1 MSTTERSL
9 PASPDFSPGIVV
21 GGIRPLL
28 QIVQDGFPSGL
39 NALKSAIVQAY
50 FEESAK
56 ARLDAGERLE
66 QQLKRAG
73 NVLIGLRQYQLLD
86 EAGLTPLA
94 TQMLESHDEE
104 AARRFAQH
112 ILLNLSGVDVLRAVQ
127 DLQRRSQPA
136 TKDAL
141 AEELRTSFGFSLP
154 RDTTKHTFM
163 LAWLAVAGVVSGS
176 SRGSGFEV
184 NDSLVRELTG
194 VAPSDVDEW
203 QLLPLPQRAFLVSLK
218 RAAQSTDVEP
228 IPVKQ
233 VLDAAELEY
242 GTLYRGGQTAKN
254 VVKPLVDFGWIEVSL
269 EGSSGRGGKSGSVT
283 PAERLENL
291 DLDVVQ
297 GFHVPPL
304 PPDLRRQLG
313 KPLDE
318 IRRDLVN
325 KDTFVAGVAL
335 ELLALRMAIAL
346 GLAPTEMRKRDDKTG
361 GGEVDLTAEG
371 VHLHY
376 SRWLF
381 QCKNQKSAVTVG
393 TLAKELGMAVLL
405 RAHVI
410 VIATTGRFADTVAE
424 YARQTAETTLMQ
436 VVLVDGAIVRSFL
449 VSGDSALKDH
459 FRRSAAD
466 TVAIKR
472 PQASIAAE

>member
-1 MSTTERSL
+1 
-9 PASPDFSPGIVV
+9 
-21 GGIRPLL
+21 LL
-28 QIVQDGFPSGL
+28 QIVQDHFASGL
-39 NALKSAIVQAY
+39 DSLRTAIVQAY

-56 ARLDAGERLE
+56 ARVDVGERRE
-66 QQLKRAG
+66 QQLKRAN
-73 NVLIGLRQYQLLD
+73 NVLIGLRQYELLD
-86 EAGLTPLA
+86 AGGLTPLA
-94 TQMLESHDEE
+94 TQMLALDDE
-104 AARRFAQH
+104 AAAREFARH

-127 DLQRRSQPA
+127 DLQRRSQAA

-141 AEELRTSFGFSLP
+141 ADELRTSFGFSLP

-163 LAWLAVAGVVSGS
+163 LAWLAVGGVVSGS

-184 NDSLVRELTG
+184 NDALVRQLTG
-194 VAPSDVDEW
+194 IAPSDVDEW

-218 RAAQSTDVEP
+218 RAAQSAGVES

-269 EGSSGRGGKSGSVT
+269 GPSSGRGGKSGSVT
-283 PAERLENL
+283 PTERLENL

-304 PPDLRRQLG
+304 PPDLRQQLG

-318 IRRDLVN
+318 IRRDLVD

-346 GLAPTEMRKRDDKTG
+346 GLAPAEMRKRDDKTG

-381 QCKNQKSAVTVG
+381 QCKNQRSAVTVG
-393 TLAKELGMAVLL
+393 TLAKEVGMAVLL

-436 VVLVDGAIVRSFL
+436 VVLVDGTVVRSFL
-449 VSGDSALKDH
+449 ANGDNALKEH
-459 FRRSAAD
+459 FRRSAAE
-466 TVAIKR
+466 TLAIKR
-472 PQASIAAE
+472 PQAAISPE